1 MERPDHGYHPSMDC
15 DALLA
20 RLGDDHLDRADLP
33 VDLQPMV
40 DEALLRGLVVED
52 CRDRL
57 LRL

>member
-1 MERPDHGYHPSMDC
+1 MDC